1 MPDKIPALSMPEYA
15 KIYETEIVQ
24 PEEYGDRLPRGYF
37 PEFSEEMFNYEL
49 TNCVV
54 HDSNTAPRGEL
65 AA

>member
-15 KIYETEIVQ
+15 KIYETVTVQ
-24 PEEYGDRLPRGYF
+24 PEEYGDGPLREYF
-37 PEFSEEMFNYEL
+37 PEFTEEILNYEL
-49 TNCVV
+49 INCVV